1 MQTLH
6 DSICANHFKSHNTHV
21 SVVIVAGNGAF
32 RRQTIEPADKAAI
45 IKVHASQYLSPK
57 KPLFRIVIGYLEFI
71 PNDL

>member
-1 MQTLH
+1 MLYT
-6 DSICANHFKSHNTHV
+6 DKFGNKWNFMSITINVGS
-21 SVVIVAGNGAF
+21 GAF